1 MVEPSWCHRAKRRYV
16 AMGVGLCGLG
26 LAGCSFVPKS
36 RLDECHRLSQTLQ
49 AENDRLKDTTISLRS
64 QNQDLNQRAVDDAR
78 RHRVQEE
85 EIQRLVQSV
94 SAYQEDRDKLAVA
107 FERIKS
113 QIRSSVN
120 PVSSGLLNQLQDLA
134 QAHPGWEFDP
144 ERGVLT
150 IPAAQLFE
158 AGSDRLRGEAE
169 NWLRE
174 TAALWKAPEA
184 SDIDVLVIGRNETS
198 AVRRTA
204 LSPEESHGQDQ
215 GRPLGL
221 ARASR
226 VRERLAGFATIDA
239 ARIEVAGFEVPHAGA
254 DGDLASQARNRRI
267 EIHLRR
273 RAAVSP
279 PPSDPKAPI
288 PVAAAVAA
296 DRRDP

>member
-16 AMGVGLCGLG
+16 AIGVGLCGLG
-26 LAGCSFVPKS
+26 LAGCSFVPTS

-49 AENDRLKDTTISLRS
+49 AENNRLKDTTISLRS

-94 SAYQEDRDKLAVA
+94 SAYQGDRDKLAVA
-107 FERIKS
+107 FERLKS

-134 QAHPGWEFDP
+134 RAHPGWEFDP

-150 IPAAQLFE
+150 IPATQLFE
-158 AGSDRLRGEAE
+158 AGSDQLRGEAE

-184 SDIDVLVIGRNETS
+184 TGIDLLVIGRNETS

-204 LSPEESHGQDQ
+204 LAPEESQ

-221 ARASR
+221 ARAFQ
-226 VRERLAGFATIDA
+226 VRAQLAALATIDA
-239 ARIEVAGFEVPHAGA
+239 ARIEVAGFEVPQSGA
-254 DGDLASQARNRRI
+254 DGDLSSQARNRRI
-267 EIHLRR
+267 EIHIRR
-273 RAAVSP
+273 RSVELP
-279 PPSDPKAPI
+279 PASDTKT
-288 PVAAAVAA
+288 PVPAAA

>member
-49 AENDRLKDTTISLRS
+49 TENDRLKDTTISLRS

-120 PVSSGLLNQLQDLA
+120 PVSSGLLKQLQDLA

-204 LSPEESHGQDQ
+204 LSPEAT
-215 GRPLGL
+215 RPGSGPTAWPG
-221 ARASR
+221 AR
-226 VRERLAGFATIDA
+226 VAGPRA
-239 ARIEVAGFEVPHAGA
+239 ARRACHDRRCADRGRRLRGPSRRGRRRPRVAGAEPP
-254 DGDLASQARNRRI
+254 DRDP
-267 EIHLRR
+267 
-273 RAAVSP
+273 SP
-279 PPSDPKAPI
+279 PPRRGAASPFRPQATGP
-288 PVAAAVAA
+288 PAAAAAA

>member
-1 MVEPSWCHRAKRRYV
+1 M
-16 AMGVGLCGLG
+16 
-26 LAGCSFVPKS
+26 
-36 RLDECHRLSQTLQ
+36 
-49 AENDRLKDTTISLRS
+49 
-64 QNQDLNQRAVDDAR
+64 
-78 RHRVQEE
+78 
-85 EIQRLVQSV
+85 QSV

-120 PVSSGLLNQLQDLA
+120 PVSAGLLKPLQDLA

-184 SDIDVLVIGRNETS
+184 SDIDILVIGRNETS

-204 LSPEESHGQDQ
+204 LSPEEPHGQDQ

-221 ARASR
+221 AR
-226 VRERLAGFATIDA
+226 VAGPRA
-239 ARIEVAGFEVPHAGA
+239 ARRAGHDRRCADRGGRLRDSSRRGRRRPRVAGAEPP
-254 DGDLASQARNRRI
+254 DRDP
-267 EIHLRR
+267 
-273 RAAVSP
+273 SP
-279 PPSDPKAPI
+279 PPHGGAASPFRPQGAGPRGRRSGDRSTGPLTSDRENSDN
-288 PVAAAVAA
+288 PVCTGRQGAHK
-296 DRRDP
+296 

>member
-1 MVEPSWCHRAKRRYV
+1 MVEPSWCHRAKRRWV

-26 LAGCSFVPKS
+26 LGGCSFVPKS

-49 AENDRLKDTTISLRS
+49 AENDRLKDTAISLRS
-64 QNQDLNQRAVDDAR
+64 QNQDLNQRAVDDGR

-120 PVSSGLLNQLQDLA
+120 PVSSSLLRQLQDLA

-158 AGSDRLRGEAE
+158 AGSDQLRVEAE
-169 NWLRE
+169 NRLRE

-204 LSPEESHGQDQ
+204 LSPEEANGQDQ

-226 VRERLAGFATIDA
+226 VRERLAGLATIDP
-239 ARIEVAGFEVPHAGA
+239 ARIEVAGFEIPHAGA
-254 DGDLASQARNRRI
+254 DDDLASQARNRRI

-273 RAAVSP
+273 HAVES
-279 PPSDPKAPI
+279 PPSDPKAPV
-288 PVAAAVAA
+288 PKAAAAGT

>member
-1 MVEPSWCHRAKRRYV
+1 
-16 AMGVGLCGLG
+16 MGAGLCGLV

-94 SAYQEDRDKLAVA
+94 SAYQEDRDKLAAA

-120 PVSSGLLNQLQDLA
+120 PVSSGLLKQLQDLA
-134 QAHPGWEFDP
+134 QAHPGWEFDT

-158 AGSDRLRGEAE
+158 PASDRLRGEAE
-169 NWLRE
+169 NWLGD

-184 SDIDVLVIGRNETS
+184 RDVDVLVVGRNETS

-204 LSPEESHGQDQ
+204 LSPEASQ
-215 GRPLGL
+215 GPPLGL

-226 VRERLAGFATIDA
+226 IRERLAALATIDV
-239 ARIEVAGFEVPHAGA
+239 ARIEIAGFEIPHAGA

-267 EIHLRR
+267 EIHLRHR
-273 RAAVSP
+273 TTEP
-279 PPSDPKAPI
+279 PPASDPRAPI
-288 PVAAAVAA
+288 TPAAAAGA

>member
-1 MVEPSWCHRAKRRYV
+1 MVEPSWCPEVKPCWV
-16 AMGVGLCGLG
+16 AMGVGFCWLG

-49 AENDRLKDTTISLRS
+49 AENDRLKNTTISLRS

-94 SAYQEDRDKLAVA
+94 SAYQDDRDKLAVA
-107 FERIKS
+107 FDRIKS
-113 QIRSSVN
+113 QIRASVN

-134 QAHPGWEFDP
+134 RTHPGWEFDP
-144 ERGVLT
+144 ERGVLA
-150 IPAAQLFE
+150 IPAGQLFE
-158 AGSDRLRGEAE
+158 GGSDRLRGEAE
-169 NWLRE
+169 SWLRE

-184 SDIDVLVIGRNETS
+184 SDFDLLVIGRNETS
-198 AVRRTA
+198 AVRRTT
-204 LSPEESHGQDQ
+204 LSPEVSHGQDQ

-226 VRERLAGFATIDA
+226 VRELLAELATIDA
-239 ARIEVAGFEVPHAGA
+239 ARIEVAGFEIPHAGS
-254 DGDLASQARNRRI
+254 DSDPASQARNRRI

-273 RAAVSP
+273 RAAERP
-279 PPSDPKAPI
+279 PPSALKP
-288 PVAAAVAA
+288 PVPAATE
-296 DRRDP
+296 RRGP

>member
-1 MVEPSWCHRAKRRYV
+1 MVEPSWCLRAKRRWV
-16 AMGVGLCGLG
+16 ALGVGLCGLG

-64 QNQDLNQRAVDDAR
+64 QNQDLNLRAVDDAR

-94 SAYQEDRDKLAVA
+94 SAYQEDRDKLAAA
-107 FERIKS
+107 FDRIKS

-120 PVSSGLLNQLQDLA
+120 PVSSGLLKQLQDLA
-134 QAHPGWEFDP
+134 LAHPGWEFDP
-144 ERGVLT
+144 DRGVLT

-169 NWLRE
+169 NWIRE

-184 SDIDVLVIGRNETS
+184 SDVDLLVIGRNETS

-204 LSPEESHGQDQ
+204 LSPEESSGQDQ

-221 ARASR
+221 SRAYR
-226 VRERLAGFATIDA
+226 VRERLAALATIDA
-239 ARIEVAGFEVPHAGA
+239 ARIEVAGFEIPHPAP
-254 DGDLASQARNRRI
+254 DEDLASQARNRRI

-273 RAAVSP
+273 HAAEPSP
-279 PPSDPKAPI
+279 APDPKAPV
-288 PVAAAVAA
+288 PPAT

>member
-1 MVEPSWCHRAKRRYV
+1 
-16 AMGVGLCGLG
+16 MGVGLGVCGLG

-36 RLDECHRLSQTLQ
+36 RVDECHRLSQSLQ
-49 AENDRLKDTTISLRS
+49 AENDRLKNTTVTLRS
-64 QNQDLNQRAVDDAR
+64 QNQDLNQRAVDEAR
-78 RHRVQEE
+78 RLRVQEE
-85 EIQRLVQSV
+85 EIQRLVESV
-94 SAYQEDRDKLAVA
+94 SAYQQDRDQLAAA

-120 PVSSGLLNQLQDLA
+120 PVSSGLLRQLQDLA
-134 QAHPGWEFDP
+134 RAHPGWEFDP

-158 AGSDRLRGEAE
+158 TGLDRLKGEAE

-184 SDIDVLVIGRNETS
+184 GDVDVLVIGRNETS
-198 AVRRTA
+198 AVRRAA
-204 LSPEESHGQDQ
+204 LPPEEAHGPGPD
-215 GRPLGL
+215 RPLGL

-226 VRERLAGFATIDA
+226 IRERLAGLGTIDA
-239 ARIEVAGFEVPHAGA
+239 ARIEAAGFEVPGAGA

-273 RAAVSP
+273 RPAEPPTPSLTETPVPAAT
-279 PPSDPKAPI
+279 
-288 PVAAAVAA
+288 AAAAA

>member
-1 MVEPSWCHRAKRRYV
+1 MSRWGSDFAAWAWPVAASSRSRGWTSVIVSARR
-16 AMGVGLCGLG
+16 
-26 LAGCSFVPKS
+26 S
-36 RLDECHRLSQTLQ
+36 RP
-49 AENDRLKDTTISLRS
+49 ENDRLKDTTISLRS

-120 PVSSGLLNQLQDLA
+120 PVSSGLVKQLQDLA

-204 LSPEESHGQDQ
+204 LSPEEPHGQDQ

-221 ARASR
+221 ARVADPR
-226 VRERLAGFATIDA
+226 A
-239 ARIEVAGFEVPHAGA
+239 ARRACHDRRWRIEVAGFEIPHAGA

-273 RAAVSP
+273 RAVVPP
-279 PPSDPKAPI
+279 PPSDPKAPV
-288 PVAAAVAA
+288 PAATAAAA